1 MLPLSNT
8 QNRTLRET
16 PSLIVHDTAELV
28 LAILGYENVM
38 MTVVLL
44 FKAAV
49 SRV

>member
-1 MLPLSNT
+1 MYVPLSNT

-38 MTVVLL
+38 MTVVRLL
-44 FKAAV
+44 LLAT
-49 SRV
+49 